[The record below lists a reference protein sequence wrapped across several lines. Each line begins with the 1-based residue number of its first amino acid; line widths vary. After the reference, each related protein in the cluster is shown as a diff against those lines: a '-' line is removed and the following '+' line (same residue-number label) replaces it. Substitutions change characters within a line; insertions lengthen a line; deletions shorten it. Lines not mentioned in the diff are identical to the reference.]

1 MPGKKNFPFLGPV
14 ALCCRVEH
22 VLAHGV
28 ELSTL
33 LPTAGRESTLTL
45 SGGDV
50 CALAANGFRPRLTSR
65 DFFDPFEGVVRG
77 GPVDHLYPV
86 HLLSFCGAGPSTRRK
101 TSRRRMAAL
110 RDWESA
116 IASNAA
122 TRTVPRFRPAL
133 PFRGNRISVVSL
145 EEAQGLRPLQFTRRR
160 LDPLAWCLGGLLWD
174 FRRRDQTGFWRVSKQ
189 LFAFSREVHGV

>member
-50 CALAANGFRPRLTSR
+50 CALAANCFRPRLTSR

-110 RDWESA
+110 LDWESA

-145 EEAQGLRPLQFTRRR
+145 EEAQRSAAAAVYGSPARSSCLVPWWPALGFPPAGSDGFLARIQAALR
-160 LDPLAWCLGGLLWD
+160 LLP
-174 FRRRDQTGFWRVSKQ
+174 
-189 LFAFSREVHGV
+189 